1 MCLCF
6 KYLKEV
12 EMKFQTTKND
22 FLNAVLTANKA
33 IGLRASSFI
42 LGGVML
48 DLQESLIVYSTD
60 LETSIKCEAKVKVLE
75 KGKTVVPSKILINIL
90 KSLEESKVELE
101 LDKETN
107 RVKITCGE
115 ALFSLNTM
123 SIEEYPDFPE
133 IKRENPLKIELKKF
147 KNLLS
152 KVQKAASLDESRGV
166 LTGVLMEMEGG
177 LMSMAATDSY
187 RLALIK
193 EKLSAGSQNIKV
205 VIPTKVLD
213 SIIKSE
219 HDKGD
224 VEIYLEENQISFCLA
239 VEKEGENIIVSRLLS
254 GKFPEYKQL
263 IPKSLK
269 HNIVVDKEKMLEVV
283 KRISSISQDNIPIKL
298 TFDKGKATVSMDI
311 KEVGSSSEDFDV
323 SYGEERIEIAF
334 NPEFLLDGINIMD
347 DRSIILSIE
356 EPLKP
361 IIITSEKNKELIY
374 LLMPVRVSQ
383 Q

>member
-60 LETSIKCEAKVKVLE
+60 LETSIKCEAKVKALE

-107 RVKITCGE
+107 RVKIICGE